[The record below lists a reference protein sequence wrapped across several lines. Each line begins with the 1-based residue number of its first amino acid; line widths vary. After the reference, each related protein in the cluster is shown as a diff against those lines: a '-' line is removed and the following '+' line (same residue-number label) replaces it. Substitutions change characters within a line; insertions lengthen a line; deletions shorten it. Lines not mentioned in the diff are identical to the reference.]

1 MSSNEDPAA
10 TRDQEVME
18 TEEVEVGE
26 GSNGDPAATRDQEV
40 KETEEVDVGEG
51 PAEGGEHVAV
61 GGGDGPVIVVA
72 EVAGPSSYTDQE
84 VAGLT
89 PDQALAA
96 VRHGSLSAHQM
107 SRLLDVCRR
116 FVVVAAEAGAS
127 SEEVQKVAEEVPKV
141 AAIQAAAASQAVEE
155 AKAAAAAAE
164 FSAPDT
170 R

>member
-40 KETEEVDVGEG
+40 KETEEVDVGEGPAEGGEPVAVGGGDGPVEG

-116 FVVVAAEAGAS
+116 FVEVAAEAEVS
-127 SEEVQKVAEEVPKV
+127 SEEVQAV
-141 AAIQAAAASQAVEE
+141 AAIQAAAAN
-155 AKAAAAAAE
+155 
-164 FSAPDT
+164 
-170 R
+170 

>member
-51 PAEGGEHVAV
+51 SAEGCEHVAV
-61 GGGDGPVIVVA
+61 GGGDGPMIDVA
-72 EVAGPSSYTDQE
+72 EVVGLSSYTDLE

-89 PDQALAA
+89 PVQALVA
-96 VRHGSLSAHQM
+96 VRHGRLSAPQM
-107 SRLLDVCRR
+107 ERVLDVCRQ
-116 FVVVAAEAGAS
+116 FVVLAGEAEAS
-127 SEEVQKVAEEVPKV
+127 SVEA
-141 AAIQAAAASQAVEE
+141 QALG
-155 AKAAAAAAE
+155 
-164 FSAPDT
+164 D
-170 R
+170 

>member
-10 TRDQEVME
+10 ERDQEVTE

-51 PAEGGEHVAV
+51 PAGGGEHAVEGGEHAAV
-61 GGGDGPVIVVA
+61 GGGDGPVIVVT

-96 VRHGSLSAHQM
+96 VRHGSLSAPQM
-107 SRLLDVCRR
+107 SRVLDVCRQ
-116 FVVVAAEAGAS
+116 FVALADGAETS
-127 SEEVQKVAEEVPKV
+127 SVEA
-141 AAIQAAAASQAVEE
+141 QA
-155 AKAAAAAAE
+155 
-164 FSAPDT
+164 D
-170 R
+170 

>member
-51 PAEGGEHVAV
+51 AAEGGEHVAV
-61 GGGDGPVIVVA
+61 GGGDGPMIVVA
-72 EVAGPSSYTDQE
+72 EDAGPSSYTDQE

-89 PDQALAA
+89 PGQALAA
-96 VRHGSLSAHQM
+96 VRHGSLSLHG
-107 SRLLDVCRR
+107 V
-116 FVVVAAEAGAS
+116 
-127 SEEVQKVAEEVPKV
+127 K
-141 AAIQAAAASQAVEE
+141 IN
-155 AKAAAAAAE
+155 
-164 FSAPDT
+164 
-170 R
+170 

>member
-18 TEEVEVGE
+18 TEEVEVGA

-72 EVAGPSSYTDQE
+72 EGAGPSSYTDQE
-84 VAGLT
+84 VAGQLSN
-89 PDQALAA
+89 
-96 VRHGSLSAHQM
+96 RH
-107 SRLLDVCRR
+107 
-116 FVVVAAEAGAS
+116 
-127 SEEVQKVAEEVPKV
+127 
-141 AAIQAAAASQAVEE
+141 
-155 AKAAAAAAE
+155 
-164 FSAPDT
+164 
-170 R
+170 